1 MRKRPF
7 FKYPKCKLSSH
18 MDSGAFVK
26 MILKKKKNKVL
37 ELRNLGIVVLLNKEI
52 QFT

>member
-1 MRKRPF
+1 
-7 FKYPKCKLSSH
+7 

-26 MILKKKKNKVL
+26 MIFKKEKNKVL
-37 ELRNLGIVVLLNKEI
+37 ELLNLGIVVLLNKEI